1 MKRIKSLAAAAMLTG
16 AALMPA
22 HATEQKTNPIM
33 GIDAASL
40 AKFGG
45 AQGVRNWVE
54 SLFYYI
60 MLDNRINWIFKE
72 FGNVE
77 RQIVLNTQLE
87 QMVLGGAVEYQG
99 ASMAAAHADLGITMA
114 QLAIAWVLANDNV
127 AGAIV
132 GASRPEQVES
142 NAAASG
148 ITLDADVLA
157 TIDEVLG
164 SIPTTD
170 PSKTASPPTR
180 VV

>member
-1 MKRIKSLAAAAMLTG
+1 MKLSKSLAGALGAAMLIS
-16 AALMPA
+16 AAAMPA
-22 HATEQKTNPIM
+22 HATEEKTNPIM

-54 SLFYYI
+54 SLFYFI

-72 FGNVE
+72 FGNIE

-114 QLAIAWVLANDNV
+114 QFNAVVEAAYNACERNVISYYACNQLINALAPFTDD
-127 AGAIV
+127 IV
-132 GASRPEQVES
+132 
-142 NAAASG
+142 
-148 ITLDADVLA
+148 
-157 TIDEVLG
+157 
-164 SIPTTD
+164 
-170 PSKTASPPTR
+170 TR
-180 VV
+180 

>member
-1 MKRIKSLAAAAMLTG
+1 MKLSKSLAGALGAAMLIS
-16 AALMPA
+16 AAAMPA
-22 HATEQKTNPIM
+22 HATEEKTNPIM

-54 SLFYYI
+54 SLFYFI

-72 FGNVE
+72 FGNIE

-114 QLAIAWVLANDNV
+114 QFNAVVEAAYNACERNLISYYACNQLINALAPFTDD
-127 AGAIV
+127 IV
-132 GASRPEQVES
+132 
-142 NAAASG
+142 
-148 ITLDADVLA
+148 
-157 TIDEVLG
+157 
-164 SIPTTD
+164 
-170 PSKTASPPTR
+170 TR
-180 VV
+180 

>member
-1 MKRIKSLAAAAMLTG
+1 MKRIKSVIGATGLAAAMLAG
-16 AALMPA
+16 AQTA
-22 HATEQKTNPIM
+22 HATEQKTAPIM
-33 GIDAASL
+33 GIDSAAL

-114 QLAIAWVLANDNV
+114 QFNAVVEAAYNACERNNISYYACNQLINALAPFTDD
-127 AGAIV
+127 IV
-132 GASRPEQVES
+132 
-142 NAAASG
+142 
-148 ITLDADVLA
+148 
-157 TIDEVLG
+157 
-164 SIPTTD
+164 
-170 PSKTASPPTR
+170 TR
-180 VV
+180 

>member
-1 MKRIKSLAAAAMLTG
+1 MNRIKSLVVAALLTG
-16 AALMPA
+16 ATLMPA

-114 QLAIAWVLANDNV
+114 QFNAVVEAAYNACERNLISYYACNQLINALAPFTDD
-127 AGAIV
+127 IV
-132 GASRPEQVES
+132 
-142 NAAASG
+142 
-148 ITLDADVLA
+148 
-157 TIDEVLG
+157 
-164 SIPTTD
+164 
-170 PSKTASPPTR
+170 TR
-180 VV
+180 